1 MVLISP
7 PPPPPS
13 SRVLDILFFSPTA
26 QHVKAT
32 PMAPKPP
39 STSTSNVPPLS
50 KTEPA
55 ASVFAAASSSTSTF
69 NAASASPVNP
79 KTLYSSETP
88 QQSPLDS
95 ADGVSNVTVPPTSI
109 TPSSLGP
116 QAAAVETVE
125 TSVETATAQP
135 LSAATVEVSVET
147 TTESP
152 VEPFIS
158 PVETLEGGAAVA
170 ECPVEPV
177 VEVQTQGTDVGVAAA
192 REESLIETTIE
203 LPVETIETLETR
215 AAVVEG
221 PVEPAVDVAVDIA
234 AETKSSGVVAAKEES
249 LIETTI
255 EKPVEANTSLQS
267 RAAVADSPVE
277 ATVDTTIDTPA
288 QAVETTSTDSGPVKV
303 ETLVEPPVEPAV
315 EPSVEAGTFPLETL
329 QNRDVVAGGSVE
341 TTIEAKADEAAQTE
355 ETTTTDSGTVNLSHV
370 VEEET
375 LVETTIEPSVE
386 ASMSPLASPE
396 NRDAVAE
403 GSVETTVEIKADTT
417 AQVETNSSDSGVIN
431 TSTSVIDEPLIETKI
446 ESETVE
452 ASTSPLESRTD
463 VHESAD
469 SLSHT
474 ALIQNVQENE
484 VESTVESSSG
494 SVPVEEGVS
503 VSEKMTLEF
512 ITLHGV
518 EVQVG
523 SLKADELLQTKSSLD
538 EQIEK
543 QLQELLVQTEPGA
556 EYKAAAETE
565 NSSEEESDILTKALS
580 NWDSLSEDL
589 QELEG
594 ESGMLVNDLLL
605 DVTAVLSK
613 TPAVGETR
621 LDSEESLQMEKGG
634 EEEAMTLE
642 SITLSDVT
650 AEVEGLESEV
660 LLETMNALD
669 KEAEVLVKEE
679 QVEVEMTTEDV
690 ALLEDATEAELLA
703 VDSISEATDALEA
716 ETSVLLEAMFG
727 SEQGPRQP
735 LDTLPVKQQDVVI
748 DTEAEK
754 ESGEQEESVLEAM
767 TLESVTLA
775 EVEVSLGS
783 LENESLSETTDYLE
797 KEAEIIAGETR
808 MEVEVEDEV
817 VSEEKAEELK
827 IESLSLP
834 EDDALSDLQTDALM
848 EELLFSVPGHM
859 TRERESPIG
868 QEANVSN
875 GKFDSC

>member
-1 MVLISP
+1 
-7 PPPPPS
+7 
-13 SRVLDILFFSPTA
+13 
-26 QHVKAT
+26 
-32 PMAPKPP
+32 
-39 STSTSNVPPLS
+39 
-50 KTEPA
+50 
-55 ASVFAAASSSTSTF
+55 
-69 NAASASPVNP
+69 
-79 KTLYSSETP
+79 
-88 QQSPLDS
+88 
-95 ADGVSNVTVPPTSI
+95 
-109 TPSSLGP
+109 
-116 QAAAVETVE
+116 
-125 TSVETATAQP
+125 
-135 LSAATVEVSVET
+135 
-147 TTESP
+147 
-152 VEPFIS
+152 
-158 PVETLEGGAAVA
+158 
-170 ECPVEPV
+170 
-177 VEVQTQGTDVGVAAA
+177 
-192 REESLIETTIE
+192 
-203 LPVETIETLETR
+203 
-215 AAVVEG
+215 
-221 PVEPAVDVAVDIA
+221 
-234 AETKSSGVVAAKEES
+234 
-249 LIETTI
+249 
-255 EKPVEANTSLQS
+255 
-267 RAAVADSPVE
+267 
-277 ATVDTTIDTPA
+277 
-288 QAVETTSTDSGPVKV
+288 
-303 ETLVEPPVEPAV
+303 
-315 EPSVEAGTFPLETL
+315 
-329 QNRDVVAGGSVE
+329 
-341 TTIEAKADEAAQTE
+341 
-355 ETTTTDSGTVNLSHV
+355 
-370 VEEET
+370 
-375 LVETTIEPSVE
+375 
-386 ASMSPLASPE
+386 MSPLASLE

-474 ALIQNVQENE
+474 ALIQNIQENE

-621 LDSEESLQMEKGG
+621 LDSEESLQMEEKGG
-634 EEEAMTLE
+634 EEEVMTLE

-660 LLETMNALD
+660 LLETKNALD

-679 QVEVEMTTEDV
+679 QVVVEMTTEDV

-875 GKFDSC
+875 AAVSTGSVDDDSVAEPTGEVTASPALEEVQQEQEVEEEGAQTETLGKEYDLDPVQRLFLEKIREYNNIRGINGEPLEAEPDYEKHLSQETAKLQRLYGGGDLSSFPEFTFTEPEMDQDSK

>member
-1 MVLISP
+1 
-7 PPPPPS
+7 
-13 SRVLDILFFSPTA
+13 
-26 QHVKAT
+26 
-32 PMAPKPP
+32 
-39 STSTSNVPPLS
+39 
-50 KTEPA
+50 
-55 ASVFAAASSSTSTF
+55 
-69 NAASASPVNP
+69 
-79 KTLYSSETP
+79 
-88 QQSPLDS
+88 
-95 ADGVSNVTVPPTSI
+95 
-109 TPSSLGP
+109 
-116 QAAAVETVE
+116 
-125 TSVETATAQP
+125 
-135 LSAATVEVSVET
+135 
-147 TTESP
+147 
-152 VEPFIS
+152 
-158 PVETLEGGAAVA
+158 
-170 ECPVEPV
+170 
-177 VEVQTQGTDVGVAAA
+177 
-192 REESLIETTIE
+192 
-203 LPVETIETLETR
+203 
-215 AAVVEG
+215 
-221 PVEPAVDVAVDIA
+221 
-234 AETKSSGVVAAKEES
+234 
-249 LIETTI
+249 
-255 EKPVEANTSLQS
+255 
-267 RAAVADSPVE
+267 
-277 ATVDTTIDTPA
+277 
-288 QAVETTSTDSGPVKV
+288 
-303 ETLVEPPVEPAV
+303 
-315 EPSVEAGTFPLETL
+315 
-329 QNRDVVAGGSVE
+329 
-341 TTIEAKADEAAQTE
+341 
-355 ETTTTDSGTVNLSHV
+355 
-370 VEEET
+370 
-375 LVETTIEPSVE
+375 
-386 ASMSPLASPE
+386 MSPLASLE

-474 ALIQNVQENE
+474 ALIQNIQENE

-621 LDSEESLQMEKGG
+621 LDSEESLQMEEKGG
-634 EEEAMTLE
+634 EEEVMTLE

-660 LLETMNALD
+660 LLETKNALD

-679 QVEVEMTTEDV
+679 QVVVEMTTEDV

-875 GKFDSC
+875 AAVSTGSVDDDSVAEPTGEVTASPALEEVQQEQEVEEEGAQTETLGKEYDLDPVQRLFLEKIREYNNIRGINGEPLEAEPDYEKHLSQETAKLQRLYGGGDLSSFPEFTFTGFRV

>member
-1 MVLISP
+1 
-7 PPPPPS
+7 
-13 SRVLDILFFSPTA
+13 
-26 QHVKAT
+26 
-32 PMAPKPP
+32 MAPKPP

-170 ECPVEPV
+170 ECPVEPI

-234 AETKSSGVVAAKEES
+234 AESSGVVAAKEES

-303 ETLVEPPVEPAV
+303 ETLVEPAV
-315 EPSVEAGTFPLETL
+315 EPSVEAGTSPLETL
-329 QNRDVVAGGSVE
+329 ENRDVVAGGSVE

-386 ASMSPLASPE
+386 ASMSPLASLE
-396 NRDAVAE
+396 NRDAVAK

-431 TSTSVIDEPLIETKI
+431 TSNSIMDGPLIETKI

-474 ALIQNVQENE
+474 ALIQNIQENE

-621 LDSEESLQMEKGG
+621 LDSEESLQMEEKGG
-634 EEEAMTLE
+634 EEEDMTLE

-748 DTEAEK
+748 DKEAEK
-754 ESGEQEESVLEAM
+754 ESGEQEESALEAM

-859 TRERESPIG
+859 TREREGPIG
-868 QEANVSN
+868 QGANVSN

>member
-1 MVLISP
+1 
-7 PPPPPS
+7 
-13 SRVLDILFFSPTA
+13 
-26 QHVKAT
+26 
-32 PMAPKPP
+32 MAPKPP

-170 ECPVEPV
+170 ECPVEPI

-386 ASMSPLASPE
+386 ASMSPLASLE
-396 NRDAVAE
+396 NRDAVAK

-431 TSTSVIDEPLIETKI
+431 TSNSIMDGPLIETKI

-621 LDSEESLQMEKGG
+621 LDSEESLQMEEKGG

-859 TRERESPIG
+859 TREREGPIG
-868 QEANVSN
+868 QGANVSN

>member
-1 MVLISP
+1 
-7 PPPPPS
+7 
-13 SRVLDILFFSPTA
+13 
-26 QHVKAT
+26 
-32 PMAPKPP
+32 
-39 STSTSNVPPLS
+39 
-50 KTEPA
+50 
-55 ASVFAAASSSTSTF
+55 
-69 NAASASPVNP
+69 
-79 KTLYSSETP
+79 
-88 QQSPLDS
+88 
-95 ADGVSNVTVPPTSI
+95 
-109 TPSSLGP
+109 
-116 QAAAVETVE
+116 
-125 TSVETATAQP
+125 
-135 LSAATVEVSVET
+135 
-147 TTESP
+147 
-152 VEPFIS
+152 
-158 PVETLEGGAAVA
+158 
-170 ECPVEPV
+170 
-177 VEVQTQGTDVGVAAA
+177 
-192 REESLIETTIE
+192 
-203 LPVETIETLETR
+203 
-215 AAVVEG
+215 
-221 PVEPAVDVAVDIA
+221 
-234 AETKSSGVVAAKEES
+234 
-249 LIETTI
+249 
-255 EKPVEANTSLQS
+255 
-267 RAAVADSPVE
+267 
-277 ATVDTTIDTPA
+277 
-288 QAVETTSTDSGPVKV
+288 
-303 ETLVEPPVEPAV
+303 
-315 EPSVEAGTFPLETL
+315 
-329 QNRDVVAGGSVE
+329 
-341 TTIEAKADEAAQTE
+341 
-355 ETTTTDSGTVNLSHV
+355 
-370 VEEET
+370 
-375 LVETTIEPSVE
+375 
-386 ASMSPLASPE
+386 MSPLASLE

-474 ALIQNVQENE
+474 ALIQNIQENE

-621 LDSEESLQMEKGG
+621 LDSEESLQMEEKGG
-634 EEEAMTLE
+634 EEEVMTLE

-660 LLETMNALD
+660 LLETKNALD

-679 QVEVEMTTEDV
+679 QVVVEMTTEDV

-875 GKFDSC
+875 AAVSTGSVDDDSVAEPTGEVTASPALEEVQQEQEVEEEGAQTETLGKEYDLDPVQRLFLEKIREYNNIRGINGEPLEAEPDYEKHLSQETAKLQRLYGGGDLSSFPEFTFTDGRAERGREEEAS

>member
-1 MVLISP
+1 MSLTFS
-7 PPPPPS
+7 
-13 SRVLDILFFSPTA
+13 LFSPTA

-170 ECPVEPV
+170 ECPVEPI

-234 AETKSSGVVAAKEES
+234 AESSGVVAAKEES
-249 LIETTI
+249 LIETAI

-303 ETLVEPPVEPAV
+303 ETLVEPAV
-315 EPSVEAGTFPLETL
+315 EPSVEAGTSPLETL
-329 QNRDVVAGGSVE
+329 ENRDVVAGGSVE
-341 TTIEAKADEAAQTE
+341 TTIETKADEAAQTE

-386 ASMSPLASPE
+386 ASTSPLASPE

-431 TSTSVIDEPLIETKI
+431 TSTSVIDEPLIDTKI

-594 ESGMLVNDLLL
+594 ESGTLVNDLLL

-621 LDSEESLQMEKGG
+621 LDSEESLRMEEKGG

-748 DTEAEK
+748 DKEAEK
-754 ESGEQEESVLEAM
+754 ESGEQEESALEAM

-834 EDDALSDLQTDALM
+834 EDDTLSEMQTDALM

-859 TRERESPIG
+859 TREREGPIG
-868 QEANVSN
+868 QGANVSN

>member
-1 MVLISP
+1 M
-7 PPPPPS
+7 
-13 SRVLDILFFSPTA
+13 
-26 QHVKAT
+26 
-32 PMAPKPP
+32 
-39 STSTSNVPPLS
+39 S

-170 ECPVEPV
+170 EGPVEPI
-177 VEVQTQGTDVGVAAA
+177 VEVQTQGTDVGLAAA

-203 LPVETIETLETR
+203 SPVETIETLETR

-234 AETKSSGVVAAKEES
+234 AESSGVVAAKEES
-249 LIETTI
+249 LIETAI

-303 ETLVEPPVEPAV
+303 ETLVEPAV
-315 EPSVEAGTFPLETL
+315 EPSVEAGTSPLETL
-329 QNRDVVAGGSVE
+329 ENRDVVAGGSVE

-386 ASMSPLASPE
+386 ASTSPLASLE

-431 TSTSVIDEPLIETKI
+431 TSNSIMDGPLIETKI

-463 VHESAD
+463 VYESAD

-474 ALIQNVQENE
+474 ALIQNIQENE

-621 LDSEESLQMEKGG
+621 LDSEESLRMEEKGG

-660 LLETMNALD
+660 LLETKNALD
-669 KEAEVLVKEE
+669 KEAEVRVKEE

-748 DTEAEK
+748 DKEAEK

-859 TRERESPIG
+859 TREREGPIG
-868 QEANVSN
+868 QGANVSN

>member
-26 QHVKAT
+26 RPVKAT

-170 ECPVEPV
+170 EGPVEPI
-177 VEVQTQGTDVGVAAA
+177 VEVQTQGTDIGLAAA

-203 LPVETIETLETR
+203 YPVETIETLETR

-303 ETLVEPPVEPAV
+303 ETLVEPAV
-315 EPSVEAGTFPLETL
+315 EPSVEAGTSPLETL
-329 QNRDVVAGGSVE
+329 ENRDVVAGGSVE

-594 ESGMLVNDLLL
+594 ESGTLVNDLLL

-621 LDSEESLQMEKGG
+621 LDSEESLQMEEKGG
-634 EEEAMTLE
+634 EEEVMTLE

-660 LLETMNALD
+660 LLETKNALD

-679 QVEVEMTTEDV
+679 QVVVEMTTEDV

-748 DTEAEK
+748 DKEAEK

-859 TRERESPIG
+859 TREREGPIG
-868 QEANVSN
+868 QGANVSN

>member
-1 MVLISP
+1 
-7 PPPPPS
+7 
-13 SRVLDILFFSPTA
+13 
-26 QHVKAT
+26 
-32 PMAPKPP
+32 MAPKPP
-39 STSTSNVPPLS
+39 ST

-170 ECPVEPV
+170 EGPVEPV
-177 VEVQTQGTDVGVAAA
+177 VEVQTQGTDVGLAAA

-203 LPVETIETLETR
+203 SPVETIETLETR

-234 AETKSSGVVAAKEES
+234 AESSGVVAAKEES

-303 ETLVEPPVEPAV
+303 ETLVEPAV
-315 EPSVEAGTFPLETL
+315 EPSVEAGTSPLETL
-329 QNRDVVAGGSVE
+329 ENRDVVAGGSVE

-386 ASMSPLASPE
+386 ASMSPLASLE
-396 NRDAVAE
+396 NRDAVAK

-431 TSTSVIDEPLIETKI
+431 TSNSIMDGPLIETKI

-594 ESGMLVNDLLL
+594 ESGTLVNDLLL

-660 LLETMNALD
+660 LLETKNALD
-669 KEAEVLVKEE
+669 KEAEVRVKEE

-748 DTEAEK
+748 DKEAEK
-754 ESGEQEESVLEAM
+754 ESGEQEESALEAM

-859 TRERESPIG
+859 TREREGPIG
-868 QEANVSN
+868 QGANVSN